1 VGSLYYMSPEQVKG
15 GTVDARSDLYSL
27 GVSFYEM
34 VTGERPFKADS
45 DYSLMTAQLQERPKP
60 PSALRPELP
69 VELNGIILH
78 SMAKDPE
85 GRFQSADEFR
95 QALDSIR
102 QGMPAV
108 TPSVVSQPVSS
119 PPLATSVFS
128 GTPVPQ
134 TPPLTL
140 QSPLQARMQTPA
152 APSVVESAKPGK
164 GRGLYMAL
172 GAVIVLVVLVLAGL
186 SFPRWLKTRAAE
198 QKQSADQSSSSQSA
212 TQNSA
217 GAASSSTTPDA
228 NGSTTP
234 DSGAS
239 GSGTTSGSSGTPDS
253 TKPSDASGQP
263 PADSGA
269 GAGSTATTGGAAS
282 SAGSTS
288 GGAASSD
295 ITTMA
300 SGSTPTAT
308 SSKGKGSGGKKGK
321 AKANTGSN
329 ANPTDQGNT
338 TVQGDQNNAG
348 SGSVS
353 KGEPIEEVE
362 QDVDQASS
370 RANAASESLDNMR
383 RQLSGQGLSLRGDI
397 ASSQELMKAN
407 LDKAHQ
413 ALQNGDTKNA
423 RRYLGMAQAQ
433 IEKIEKFLGH

>member
-1 VGSLYYMSPEQVKG
+1 MSPEQVKG
-15 GTVDARSDLYSL
+15 GAVDARSDLYSL

-60 PSALRPELP
+60 PSALRPDLP

-85 GRFQSADEFR
+85 GRFQSADDFR
-95 QALDSIR
+95 QALDSVR
-102 QGMPAV
+102 QGMPAAMAAV
-108 TPSVVSQPVSS
+108 ESQPVSNS
-119 PPLATSVFS
+119 PLATSVFS
-128 GTPVPQ
+128 GTPAPQVPPLNMQ
-134 TPPLTL
+134 TPP
-140 QSPLQARMQTPA
+140 PVRMPTVV
-152 APSVVESAKPGK
+152 APSVMESAKPGK

-198 QKQSADQSSSSQSA
+198 KQAADQASSSQNP
-212 TQNSA
+212 TQNSGA
-217 GAASSSTTPDA
+217 AASSSTTPDA

-234 DSGAS
+234 NSGTSA
-239 GSGTTSGSSGTPDS
+239 SGTTSGSSGAPDL

-269 GAGSTATTGGAAS
+269 GTNNTATGGGATS
-282 SAGSTS
+282 SAGSSS
-288 GGAASSD
+288 GGAPSSD
-295 ITTMA
+295 NSAMA
-300 SGSTPTAT
+300 SGALPSGI
-308 SSKGKGSGGKKGK
+308 SSKGKSTGGKKGK
-321 AKANTGSN
+321 AKANTAGSN
-329 ANPTDQGNT
+329 GSSTGQDTTVAQTDQNT
-338 TVQGDQNNAG
+338 GGLSSAP
-348 SGSVS
+348 
-353 KGEPIEEVE
+353 KGELIEEVE

-397 ASSQELMKAN
+397 ASAQELMKAN
-407 LDKAHQ
+407 LEKAHQ
-413 ALQNGDTKNA
+413 ALQNQDTKNA